1 MEEIIIIGSGCAG
14 MGAAIYAARAGAK
27 PLVLEGS
34 RPGGLLTTTSEVENY
49 PAFPEGVG
57 GFDLVWKMREQAQK
71 FGARTENA
79 TVVKVDF
86 SGDVKKLY
94 GVDGKVFEAKKVIIA
109 TGASPRMTGAKGEAE
124 LLGTGGVSVCATCDG
139 AFYKGK
145 DVAVIGGGDT
155 ACEEALFL
163 SRFCSS
169 VKIVHRRD
177 SFRASRVMSD
187 RVAANPKISV
197 VWNSVLEEVL
207 KNENGKCRGIS
218 VKNTADGSVS
228 EIPCAGVFIAIGYV
242 PDTKAF
248 VNAVDTD
255 KDGYIIPYGKTL
267 VQTSVADVYAAGDC
281 TDRVFG
287 QAITAT
293 AMGCMAAILASS

>member
-1 MEEIIIIGSGCAG
+1 

-109 TGASPRMTGAKGEAE
+109 TGASPRMTGAKGESE
-124 LLGTGGVSVCATCDG
+124 LLGTGGVSVCAH
-139 AFYKGK
+139 
-145 DVAVIGGGDT
+145 
-155 ACEEALFL
+155 L
-163 SRFCSS
+163 
-169 VKIVHRRD
+169 RR
-177 SFRASRVMSD
+177 RVLQGQ
-187 RVAANPKISV
+187 RR
-197 VWNSVLEEVL
+197 
-207 KNENGKCRGIS
+207 CR
-218 VKNTADGSVS
+218 
-228 EIPCAGVFIAIGYV
+228 
-242 PDTKAF
+242 
-248 VNAVDTD
+248 
-255 KDGYIIPYGKTL
+255 
-267 VQTSVADVYAAGDC
+267 
-281 TDRVFG
+281 
-287 QAITAT
+287 
-293 AMGCMAAILASS
+293 

>member
-1 MEEIIIIGSGCAG
+1 M
-14 MGAAIYAARAGAK
+14 
-27 PLVLEGS
+27 
-34 RPGGLLTTTSEVENY
+34 SE
-49 PAFPEGVG
+49 
-57 GFDLVWKMREQAQK
+57 
-71 FGARTENA
+71 
-79 TVVKVDF
+79 
-86 SGDVKKLY
+86 
-94 GVDGKVFEAKKVIIA
+94 
-109 TGASPRMTGAKGEAE
+109 
-124 LLGTGGVSVCATCDG
+124 
-139 AFYKGK
+139 
-145 DVAVIGGGDT
+145 
-155 ACEEALFL
+155 
-163 SRFCSS
+163 
-169 VKIVHRRD
+169 
-177 SFRASRVMSD
+177 

>member
-94 GVDGKVFEAKKVIIA
+94 GVDGKVFEA
-109 TGASPRMTGAKGEAE
+109 
-124 LLGTGGVSVCATCDG
+124 
-139 AFYKGK
+139 
-145 DVAVIGGGDT
+145 
-155 ACEEALFL
+155 
-163 SRFCSS
+163 
-169 VKIVHRRD
+169 RR
-177 SFRASRVMSD
+177 RA
-187 RVAANPKISV
+187 
-197 VWNSVLEEVL
+197 
-207 KNENGKCRGIS
+207 
-218 VKNTADGSVS
+218 
-228 EIPCAGVFIAIGYV
+228 
-242 PDTKAF
+242 
-248 VNAVDTD
+248 
-255 KDGYIIPYGKTL
+255 
-267 VQTSVADVYAAGDC
+267 
-281 TDRVFG
+281 
-287 QAITAT
+287 
-293 AMGCMAAILASS
+293 